1 MIRTVSLVTGWKS
14 AAARA
19 ALGVALPLVLAAC
32 GPNGRAAEGPAPEA
46 PAIAVTTAE
55 ATSRPI
61 ARVLRVTGSLA
72 ADEQAEVSAEI
83 AGRVVSTP
91 VERGSRVAQATPL
104 VTLSDV
110 ESRAQLAEAEA
121 NAAQIEARLGVTAG
135 QPFDLDRVPD
145 VAAAK
150 ASLALAEAEYSRIQ
164 TLLDQRVV
172 SRSEFDQR
180 RTQVEAAR
188 QQHESA
194 RNAARQQ
201 WQSLQAAYA
210 RVDLARKAMAD
221 TIVRAPF
228 SGLVAERAV
237 SVGDYVNRGTVVV
250 TLVRINPLRLELTVP
265 EQAIAHVRTG
275 AMVSLTVDAY
285 PGRTFSG
292 TVRFVSPSVQTAQ
305 RALMVEAIVPNE
317 DGALKPG
324 LFATAEMTQAASAPA
339 VLVPGDAVRT
349 VSGTARVF
357 VVRGD
362 RVEERIVAT
371 GQTVGP
377 LVEILSGVTAGD
389 VLATSNVSQ
398 LSDGFR
404 ISVTASPAA
413 PSSTPSSR

>member
-1 MIRTVSLVTGWKS
+1 MVRIGSVPADLRIR
-14 AAARA
+14 AARV
-19 ALGVALPLVLAAC
+19 ALGAVMPLLLAAC
-32 GPNGRAAEGPAPEA
+32 GSNGRAAEGPAAEA

-91 VERGSRVAQATPL
+91 VERGSRVAQGTPL
-104 VTLSDV
+104 VTLSNV

-135 QPFDLDRVPD
+135 EPFDLDRVPD

-150 ASLALAEAEYSRIQ
+150 ASLTLAEAEYARIE

-201 WQSLQAAYA
+201 WQSLQAAHA
-210 RVDLARKAMAD
+210 RVDLARKAMDD

-228 SGLVAERAV
+228 SGLVAERSV

-250 TLVRINPLRLELTVP
+250 TLVRIHPLRLELTVP

-275 AMVSLTVDAY
+275 ANVSLTVDAY
-285 PGRTFSG
+285 PGKTFTG
-292 TVRFVSPSVQTAQ
+292 TVRFVSPSVQTDQ
-305 RALMVEAIVPNE
+305 RALTVEAIVPNE

-339 VLVPGDAVRT
+339 VLVPADAVRV

-357 VVRGD
+357 VVKGD

-371 GQTVGP
+371 GQTVGA
-377 LVEILSGVTAGD
+377 LVEIVNGVMTGD

-398 LSDGFR
+398 LSDG
-404 ISVTASPAA
+404 SQVSLAASPATA
-413 PSSTPSSR
+413 PSASSPR